1 MRITQDRGRAAGS
14 EAGQEGERERV
25 GIRLS
30 STDRERAAYWADK
43 RGYPSVNEYMATAVI
58 EKISREN
65 GDFDVPD
72 LLTARLN
79 QLIDENK
86 ALSTNVAN
94 LERVVTSSLDSL
106 IGLTRGE
113 NYLSDQ
119 YEDGEL

>member
-1 MRITQDRGRAAGS
+1 MIIKDRGRAAGA
-14 EAGQEGERERV
+14 ETGQDGERERV

-43 RGYPSVNEYMATAVI
+43 RGYPSVNQYMVEAVV
-58 EKISREN
+58 EKIRREN

-72 LLTARLN
+72 LLTARMN
-79 QLIDENK
+79 QLIDEIK

-94 LERVVTSSLDSL
+94 LERVVTSGLDSL

>member
-1 MRITQDRGRAAGS
+1 MTTTHDLGRVAEAKAGRD
-14 EAGQEGERERV
+14 GQRERV

-43 RGYPSVNEYMATAVI
+43 RGYPSVNEYIAEAVAD
-58 EKISREN
+58 KVRREN
-65 GDFDVPD
+65 LDFDMPD
-72 LLTARLN
+72 LLIARIN
-79 QLIDENK
+79 QLIDENR

-94 LERVVTSSLDSL
+94 LERVITSGLDSL

>member
-1 MRITQDRGRAAGS
+1 M
-14 EAGQEGERERV
+14 
-25 GIRLS
+25 
-30 STDRERAAYWADK
+30 
-43 RGYPSVNEYMATAVI
+43 I
-58 EKISREN
+58 EKIRREN

-72 LLTARLN
+72 LLTARMN

-94 LERVVTSSLDSL
+94 LERVITSGLDSL

>member
-1 MRITQDRGRAAGS
+1 MTITQDHKRAAGS
-14 EAGQEGERERV
+14 EAGRDGERERV

-30 STDRERAAYWADK
+30 STNRERAAYWADK

-58 EKISREN
+58 EKIRREN
-65 GDFDVPD
+65 GDFDVPE

-94 LERVVTSSLDSL
+94 LERVFTSSLDSL

-113 NYLSDQ
+113 NYLLDQ

>member
-1 MRITQDRGRAAGS
+1 MITQGHGHAVGS
-14 EAGQEGERERV
+14 EAGRDGGRQRV
-25 GIRLS
+25 GIRLRS
-30 STDRERAAYWADK
+30 ADRERAAYWADK

-58 EKISREN
+58 EKLRREN

-72 LLTARLN
+72 LLTARMN
-79 QLIDENK
+79 QLIDENR

-94 LERVVTSSLDSL
+94 LERVVTSGLESL

-113 NYLSDQ
+113 NYLLDE